1 MNTITTRV
9 FASFFSTAATTLL
22 LVLVFNPAHS
32 QNSENAGD
40 GSTALEELTNT
51 ARDAPPNFIILIGDD
66 MAVETLDCYGVG
78 SATAVTPNLDS
89 LCAAGMRFDNFWAQP
104 VCSPTRATILSGRY
118 GFRTGVG
125 TPARSGI
132 PALPVPEKA
141 GNAHKEL
148 DGGGPPPRGA
158 GGDVPAPGLRADEF
172 TLPMALKADVTLGYE
187 TAAIGKWHLAD
198 QTNGA
203 IEHPNLAG
211 FDHYTGSVRTGGV
224 ESYFAW
230 SKVINGEVTDG
241 KTGWADSD
249 KVDDAIAWLD
259 QRSGEKP
266 WLLWMAF
273 NAPHTPFHLPPL
285 HLLKSDAR
293 NLDPDAIS
301 DENQHA
307 YYNAMIEALDTEIG
321 RLLAHLSE
329 AQRAN
334 TYIVFVGDNGTPEQV
349 AMAPFDFTH
358 SKGSISQGG
367 VNVPFFFVG
376 PGIEKGRVSKALA
389 NSVDIFATLL
399 ELAGIDSDAILPNDR
414 VFDTV
419 SLTPILFGESEAVR
433 DYAYADVFGSVPR
446 GVRGERKPEAVSE
459 RTIRDQSYKLF
470 VSSDREEF
478 YDLTSDPFE
487 KNNLLNS
494 ELTDAAARSYESLSA
509 QLAQLLASEP
519 E

>member
-1 MNTITTRV
+1 MCRPQP
-9 FASFFSTAATTLL
+9 
-22 LVLVFNPAHS
+22 LVAIIIVGGFLSACSDEPVN
-32 QNSENAGD
+32 Q
-40 GSTALEELTNT
+40 
-51 ARDAPPNFIILIGDD
+51 AREVPPNFIVLIGDD
-66 MAVETLDCYGVG
+66 MAVETLSCYGVG
-78 SATAVTPNLDS
+78 DATAVTPNLDS
-89 LCAAGMRFDNFWAQP
+89 LCAAGMRFDNFWSQA

-125 TPARSGI
+125 TPATSGI
-132 PALPVPEKA
+132 AALPVPEKA
-141 GNAHKEL
+141 DDAHKEL
-148 DGGGPPPRGA
+148 GGGGPPRRGA
-158 GGDVPAPGLRADEF
+158 ADNIPAPGLRADEF
-172 TLPMALKADVTLGYE
+172 TLPMALKADAALGYE

-203 IEHPNLAG
+203 VEHPNLAG

-230 SKVINGEVTDG
+230 SKVTNGKVTDG

-259 QRSGEKP
+259 QRSGDQP

-285 HLLKSDAR
+285 HLLNSDAR
-293 NLDPDAIS
+293 DLDPDAIS
-301 DENQHA
+301 NENQHA

-349 AMAPFDFTH
+349 AMPPFDFTH
-358 SKGSISQGG
+358 SKGSITQGG

-376 PGIEKGRVSKALA
+376 PGIESRQVSKALA
-389 NSVDIFATLL
+389 NSVDIYASLVD
-399 ELAGIDSDAILPNDR
+399 LAGIDSDAILPNDK
-414 VFDTV
+414 VFDAV
-419 SLTPILFGESEAVR
+419 SLTPVLFGASESVR

-446 GVRGERKPEAVSE
+446 GVSGDRFRQTVNE
-459 RTIRDQSYKLF
+459 RTIRDRNYKLF
-470 VSSDREEF
+470 ISSDHEEF
-478 YDLTSDPFE
+478 YDLTSDPYE
-487 KNNLLNS
+487 TNNLLNS
-494 ELTDAAARSYESLSA
+494 ELADAAARSYETLSA
-509 QLAQLLASEP
+509 QLEELLASEP

>member
-1 MNTITTRV
+1 VCR
-9 FASFFSTAATTLL
+9 ALSLAALVVLSSLL
-22 LVLVFNPAHS
+22 SACSDEPAD
-32 QNSENAGD
+32 Q
-40 GSTALEELTNT
+40 
-51 ARDAPPNFIILIGDD
+51 AREAPANFIVLIGDD

-89 LCAAGMRFDNFWAQP
+89 LCEAGMRFDNFWSQP

-125 TPARSGI
+125 TPATSGI
-132 PALPVPEKA
+132 AALPVPEKA
-141 GNAHKEL
+141 DGAHKEL
-148 DGGGPPPRGA
+148 GDVGRPRRGGGEN
-158 GGDVPAPGLRADEF
+158 VPAPGLRADEF
-172 TLPMALKADVTLGYE
+172 TLPMALKADAALGYE

-211 FDHYTGSVRTGGV
+211 FDHYAGSVRSGGV

-230 SKVINGEVTDG
+230 SKVINGEITEG
-241 KTGWADSD
+241 KTGWAGSD

-285 HLLKSDAR
+285 HLLNSDAR
-293 NLDPDAIS
+293 NLDPDALN
-301 DENQHA
+301 DQNQHA
-307 YYNAMIEALDTEIG
+307 YFNAMIEALDTEIG

-334 TYIVFVGDNGTPEQV
+334 TYVLFIGDNGTPEAV
-349 AMAPFDFTH
+349 AMPPFDFTH
-358 SKGSISQGG
+358 SKGSITQGG

-376 PGIEKGRVSKALA
+376 PGIENGQVSKALA
-389 NSVDIFATLL
+389 NSVDIYATLVD
-399 ELAGIDSDAILPNDR
+399 LAGIDIEAILPNDK

-419 SLTPILFGESEAVR
+419 SLTPVLFGESDAVR

-446 GVRGERKPEAVSE
+446 GVPGNRVRETVNE
-459 RTIRDQSYKLF
+459 RTIRNRYFKLF

-478 YDLTSDPFE
+478 YDLMSDPFE

-494 ELTDAAARSYESLSA
+494 ELTEVAAQSYETLSA
-509 QLAQLLASEP
+509 QLAKLLASEP

>member
-1 MNTITTRV
+1 MCRPQS
-9 FASFFSTAATTLL
+9 FAALIVLACLVTACSDEPEHQ
-22 LVLVFNPAHS
+22 VH
-32 QNSENAGD
+32 E
-40 GSTALEELTNT
+40 
-51 ARDAPPNFIILIGDD
+51 APPNFIVLIGDD

-125 TPARSGI
+125 APATSGI
-132 PALPVPEKA
+132 PALAVPEKA
-141 GNAHKEL
+141 DDAHKEL
-148 DGGGPPPRGA
+148 GGGGPPRREA
-158 GGDVPAPGLRADEF
+158 GENVPAPGLRADEF
-172 TLPMALKADVTLGYE
+172 TLPMALKADASLGYE

-230 SKVINGEVTDG
+230 SKVTNGEISDG
-241 KTGWADSD
+241 KAGWADSD

-259 QRSGEKP
+259 QRSGDQP

-285 HLLKSDAR
+285 HLLNSDAR

-301 DENQHA
+301 NENQHA

-349 AMAPFDFTH
+349 AMPPFDFTH
-358 SKGSISQGG
+358 AKGSITQGG

-376 PGIEKGRVSKALA
+376 PGIDSGQVSKALA
-389 NSVDIFATLL
+389 NSVDIYVTLV
-399 ELAGIDSDAILPNDR
+399 ELAGIDSDSILPSDK

-419 SLTPILFGESEAVR
+419 SLTPVLFGESNAVR

-446 GVRGERKPEAVSE
+446 GGPGNRARQIVSE
-459 RTIRDQSYKLF
+459 RTIRDQRYKLF

-494 ELTDAAARSYESLSA
+494 ELTDAAAQSYVTLSA
-509 QLAQLLASEP
+509 QLAELLASEKSVVHSQAKNVL
-519 E
+519 

>member
-1 MNTITTRV
+1 MLRKLSCI
-9 FASFFSTAATTLL
+9 A
-22 LVLVFNPAHS
+22 VLVSIVTSSACS
-32 QNSENAGD
+32 QDQADPERATS
-40 GSTALEELTNT
+40 
-51 ARDAPPNFIILIGDD
+51 PNFIVLIGDD
-66 MAVETLDCYGVG
+66 MAVETLNCYGVG

-89 LCAAGMRFDNFWAQP
+89 LCESGMRFDNFWAQP
-104 VCSPTRATILSGRY
+104 VCSPTRATMLSGRY

-125 TPARSGI
+125 APARSGI
-132 PALPVPEKA
+132 PALPIPDQPSD
-141 GNAHKEL
+141 AHKEL
-148 DGGGPPPRGA
+148 SGGGPGPGGRGEN
-158 GGDVPAPGLRADEF
+158 VPAPGLRADEF
-172 TLPMALKADVTLGYE
+172 TLPMALKAGTSLAYE

-198 QTNGA
+198 QSNGA
-203 IEHPNLAG
+203 VEHPNLAG
-211 FDHYTGSVRTGGV
+211 FDHYTGSVRSGAV

-230 SKVINGEVTDG
+230 SKVSDGETTDG

-259 QRSGEKP
+259 QRGGDKP

-285 HLLKSDAR
+285 HLLNSDAR
-293 NLDPDAIS
+293 NLDPDAINA
-301 DENQHA
+301 ENQHA

-334 TYIVFVGDNGTPEQV
+334 TYVLFIGDNGSPEQV
-349 AMAPFDFTH
+349 AMPPFDFTH
-358 SKGSISQGG
+358 SKGSLAQGG

-376 PGIEKGRVSKALA
+376 PGIENGQVSSALA
-389 NSVDIFATLL
+389 NSVDIYATLID
-399 ELAGIDSDAILPNDR
+399 LAGIDIDAILPNDK

-419 SLTPILFGESEAVR
+419 SLTPVLFDESDAVR

-446 GVRGERKPEAVSE
+446 GGVGERTPTLISE
-459 RTIRDQSYKLF
+459 RTIRDRNFKLL
-470 VSSDREEF
+470 VTADDEEF
-478 YDLTSDPFE
+478 FDLTSDPYE

-494 ELTDAAARSYESLSA
+494 ELTDAAAESYEQLSA
-509 QLAQLLASEP
+509 QLDELLASEQ